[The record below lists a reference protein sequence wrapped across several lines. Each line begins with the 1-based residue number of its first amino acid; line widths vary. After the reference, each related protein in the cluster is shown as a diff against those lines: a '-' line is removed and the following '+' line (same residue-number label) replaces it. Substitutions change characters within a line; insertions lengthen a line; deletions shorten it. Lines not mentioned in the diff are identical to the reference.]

1 MLNAHYS
8 SIGQYRDV
16 ESLNYYQILLRK
28 GRTEEE
34 ALRIL
39 AARSRDNGR
48 TPMQW
53 NSGTY
58 GGFSEAEPWL
68 SLSGAF
74 REEITAE
81 FQKEDPDSILSFYK
95 MLISLRKKRPVIA
108 EGTISFLETGNDMTL
123 AYERELGS
131 DKIAV
136 FCNLGKEEQTVL
148 IGKEWIDGKLLL
160 ENYRERQKTPESEV
174 FVMKPYELTVLEK

>member
-1 MLNAHYS
+1 M
-8 SIGQYRDV
+8 
-16 ESLNYYQILLRK
+16 
-28 GRTEEE
+28 GRMG
-34 ALRIL
+34 ALR
-39 AARSRDNGR
+39 
-48 TPMQW
+48 
-53 NSGTY
+53 
-58 GGFSEAEPWL
+58 
-68 SLSGAF
+68 
-74 REEITAE
+74 
-81 FQKEDPDSILSFYK
+81 
-95 MLISLRKKRPVIA
+95 LRI
-108 EGTISFLETGNDMTL
+108 GLERMWTDAGVSMTL

>member
-16 ESLNYYQILLRK
+16 ESLNYYQILLGK

-95 MLISLRKKRPVIA
+95 MLISL
-108 EGTISFLETGNDMTL
+108 

-160 ENYRERQKTPESEV
+160 ENYRERQKAPESEV